1 VSGLPTW
8 ADHEDW
14 LTGFLE
20 PLHPHEL
27 LAPLAVVFD
36 GGVSG
41 WLVDSRPERAD
52 DEVDPLTE
60 LAVVLA
66 ELAPDAAVV
75 ATPTRVREL
84 EGPDRE
90 VVGRAWTL
98 TSIERRADGE
108 GYDLRARMLPA
119 GGLGRPSDL
128 DIEMS
133 PVASVLDDAVR
144 HRLGASPVHALYA
157 AAKWG
162 HRLYATGHDEE
173 GLDEAR
179 PAEDVQGGGAVHDAE
194 AASHH
199 LRRHA
204 RDLAARHLPT
214 APWPQPLRRP
224 AIHASTPDGWGAAC
238 PI

>member
-1 VSGLPTW
+1 VTGLPTW
-8 ADHEDW
+8 AEHEDW

-20 PLHPHEL
+20 PLGPDEL
-27 LAPLAVVFD
+27 RAPLALVFD

-41 WLVDSRPERAD
+41 WLVDSRRERPD
-52 DEVDPLTE
+52 DDVDPLTE
-60 LAVVLA
+60 LAVLLA
-66 ELAPDAAVV
+66 ELAPDAGVV
-75 ATPTRVREL
+75 ATPTRVRDL
-84 EGPDRE
+84 DAPGAE
-90 VVGRAWTL
+90 VIARAWTL

-119 GGLGRPSDL
+119 GGLGRPSDV

-144 HRLGASPVHALYA
+144 HRLGTSPLHALYA
-157 AAKWG
+157 ATRWG
-162 HRLYATGHDEE
+162 HRLYAASSSEE
-173 GLDEAR
+173 ELDEAR
-179 PAEDVQGGGAVHDAE
+179 PAEDISGAGGVEDAE
-194 AASHH
+194 ATSHR

-224 AIHASTPDGWGAAC
+224 AIHASTPDGWEAAC